1 MHDPCPHAGLCR
13 SVGCRSVVAPIN
25 AQRRLAHAQHV
36 DFGASSADVACP
48 SLLEVK
54 PAQER
59 DGDGDSSAMTAT
71 CDRCRERPR
80 GTPMPQ
86 SRWLEAREPVIFYS
100 ENRQGPLP
108 PRHGTFL
115 ETGRVNTKHS
125 AQRELSAVAHRGR

>member
-1 MHDPCPHAGLCR
+1 
-13 SVGCRSVVAPIN
+13 VVAPIN
-25 AQRRLAHAQHV
+25 AQRRLAHARHV

-59 DGDGDSSAMTAT
+59 VCDGDIRTMTVT
-71 CDRCRERPR
+71 CDRCSERPR
-80 GTPMPQ
+80 GTPMPL
-86 SRWLEAREPVIFYS
+86 SRWLEAREPVIFHA

-115 ETGRVNTKHS
+115 ETGRVNTKQG
-125 AQRELSAVAHRGR
+125 AQRELPAVAWRGR